1 MMVVGWSTSLLVN
14 IVDNYTEEE
23 DGGWLINLTVKL
35 AVAFDC
41 KLSLISQVVCNTGQK
56 IVKK

>member
-1 MMVVGWSTSLLVN
+1 MKIWEKKIG
-14 IVDNYTEEE
+14 Y
-23 DGGWLINLTVKL
+23 LTVKL

-41 KLSLISQVVCNTGQK
+41 KLSLISQVVCHTGQK